1 MNRKSI
7 KIANQT
13 AAQTIPFVVLQDSW
27 VQLSPYGDFPHGKG
41 LQRVDRTA
49 AETLTSNFHSFSGK
63 LGRRF
68 AGVPFYV
75 GHPDVPGFENT
86 YPDQKAYGW
95 VMALESR
102 DDGVYGQ
109 IKWSKAGNELLENAH
124 YKFLSPYWEAAE
136 IGFEKGRKVFRP
148 HSLISVG
155 LTNQPN
161 IPVLPLANSEN
172 TPESEITILTTLG
185 LDPSATRE
193 EILQHLAATTSTS
206 SIMSTPSTSFVPSV
220 PSVPSVPQNSLQN
233 TALENTLANLA
244 CQLET
249 EKELIAQDRIR
260 YRELESQFQTFNER
274 FLNSIV
280 ETAITQGK
288 ILSTEREHWLGQL
301 EKDFETKT
309 AELANAKPVLKTE
322 FTRRFSNTNTTGA
335 PDSIELTKKI
345 QQLVQDKMKT
355 SGIDYDRAWQQIK
368 TENPALFTVMQTPAA
383 PAI

>member
-41 LQRVDRTA
+41 LQRVDRAA

-63 LGRRF
+63 IGRRF

-86 YPDQKAYGW
+86 YLDQKAYGW

-102 DDGVYGQ
+102 DDGLYGQ

-148 HSLISVG
+148 QSLISVG

-161 IPVLPLANSEN
+161 IPVLALANSEN

-193 EILQHLAATTSTS
+193 EILQHLAATASTP

-220 PSVPSVPQNSLQN
+220 PSVPQNPLQN

-249 EKELIAQDRIR
+249 EKELIAQDRTR
-260 YRELESQFQTFNER
+260 FRELESRFQTFNER

-280 ETAITQGK
+280 ESAITQGK

-309 AELANAKPVLKTE
+309 AELSNAKPVLKTE
-322 FTRRFSNTNTTGA
+322 FTRRFSNTNTA
-335 PDSIELTKKI
+335 SVMDSIELTKKI

-355 SGIDYDRAWQQIK
+355 SGIDYDHAWQLIK
-368 TENPALFTVMQTPAA
+368 TENPALFTAMQTPAA

>member
-75 GHPDVPGFENT
+75 GHPDVPGFENS

-102 DDGVYGQ
+102 DDGLYGQ

-148 HSLISVG
+148 QSVISVG

-172 TPESEITILTTLG
+172 LHNADQTTILTTLG

-193 EILQHLAATTSTS
+193 EILQHLAAPASTAS
-206 SIMSTPSTSFVPSV
+206 PASTPSTPFVPSV
-220 PSVPSVPQNSLQN
+220 PSVPLVPLVPLVPQNPRRPGNMISMEIN
-233 TALENTLANLA
+233 PNPVGRGAL
-244 CQLET
+244 
-249 EKELIAQDRIR
+249 
-260 YRELESQFQTFNER
+260 
-274 FLNSIV
+274 
-280 ETAITQGK
+280 
-288 ILSTEREHWLGQL
+288 
-301 EKDFETKT
+301 
-309 AELANAKPVLKTE
+309 
-322 FTRRFSNTNTTGA
+322 TRRSSQQTRHKNTNRTRFS
-335 PDSIELTKKI
+335 DNKKHDLS
-345 QQLVQDKMKT
+345 Q
-355 SGIDYDRAWQQIK
+355 
-368 TENPALFTVMQTPAA
+368 
-383 PAI
+383 